1 MSASSSNELNAVL
14 NKVTA
19 GDVIIWKNGSYK
31 NEKISF
37 APKLNGKKDLPVNSR
52 QTDPLP
58 PFQIDPSK
66 TDFIISRFRPKNC
79 TKSLLFSMNKNNTK
93 FLSSCFK

>member
-1 MSASSSNELNAVL
+1 MYQMQQTMRWYGPSDPVSLWDIRQ
-14 NKVTA
+14 A
-19 GDVIIWKNGSYK
+19 GCTG
-31 NEKISF
+31 
-37 APKLNGKKDLPVNSR
+37 VNSR